1 VGNDIDLDLDII
13 GVIEGTNKSSSV
25 TLSCDYL
32 RHYQRL
38 FGRFRKEQINIVEIG
53 VQGGPSL
60 KVWKSY
66 FTRAHIVGVDISP
79 RCARFADDR
88 VSIEIGSQDDPGF
101 LAQVVAKYPPTI
113 IVDDGSHRADHIIYT
128 FERLFPSLVPGGIYV
143 VEDLVVH
150 CGPGA
155 KKMQGLGGGSPPD
168 YFLNLARSC
177 LAGSVQGAAAWG
189 TARYMLNHV
198 DDIEF
203 VHGAVMVHKKA
214 AKRDISRTLDIADEY
229 LRGRTPVAAEYERLG
244 QFIMRH
250 DGPCDRADAALQRAS
265 ELGDE
270 SPDLL
275 RNYAE
280 LRLRQNR
287 FPEAA
292 ELAERRATLV
302 GDAQTWNFAGN
313 AHTCNGDHAA
323 AARAYGRAACLQPGN
338 PAYCRQLSEALE
350 RIGSLKEALAA
361 ARQGLEVAAGT
372 GHEEGLR
379 KRVDQLRVKVGE

>member
-1 VGNDIDLDLDII
+1 
-13 GVIEGTNKSSSV
+13 
-25 TLSCDYL
+25 
-32 RHYQRL
+32 
-38 FGRFRKEQINIVEIG
+38 
-53 VQGGPSL
+53 
-60 KVWKSY
+60 
-66 FTRAHIVGVDISP
+66 
-79 RCARFADDR
+79 
-88 VSIEIGSQDDPGF
+88 
-101 LAQVVAKYPPTI
+101 
-113 IVDDGSHRADHIIYT
+113 
-128 FERLFPSLVPGGIYV
+128 
-143 VEDLVVH
+143 
-150 CGPGA
+150 
-155 KKMQGLGGGSPPD
+155 
-168 YFLNLARSC
+168 
-177 LAGSVQGAAAWG
+177 
-189 TARYMLNHV
+189 MLNHV

-361 ARQGLEVAAGT
+361 ARDKALRWQPAPATRRGCASAWTSFASRSASSVDHRNQT
-372 GHEEGLR
+372 GRLDLSLLLQRWVFNLKFLR
-379 KRVDQLRVKVGE
+379 GATGILR